1 MSPTTTTKAKAAS
14 KAKPVAAAAAPVA
27 SAEGAVSLR
36 TLTGTVVS
44 NKMQKTIAVVVE
56 RLVKHPQYGKYVRR
70 TTKLLAHD
78 EANTS
83 KQGDLVSIT
92 ECRPF
97 SKRKAWRLVE
107 VLRRAEGSGKPAV

>member
-1 MSPTTTTKAKAAS
+1 MNTAGSKPTSSGVVPLK
-14 KAKPVAAAAAPVA
+14 
-27 SAEGAVSLR
+27 

-56 RLVKHPQYGKYVRR
+56 RLVKHPQYGKYIRR

-78 EANTS
+78 ESNVS
-83 KQGDLVSIT
+83 QQGDLVSIA

-97 SKRKAWRLVE
+97 SKRKSWRLVE
-107 VLRRAEGSGKPAV
+107 VIRRAEASGRE